1 MKRYEI
7 KAPVAC
13 TGMGWGLAWVQ
24 GLAYTDNAELAA
36 KLGRKGY
43 TVTDTQAPADAQA
56 IQSPAPAP
64 EPEKPLAD
72 MTVTE
77 LRNFAAARGID
88 VAGASKKSELL
99 LAVQTAVEPCTAGCE
114 QPQEE

>member
-1 MKRYEI
+1 MRI
-7 KAPVAC
+7 V
-13 TGMGWGLAWVQ
+13 GLVFSEKESTRAVNEVSADHMATEGHTPECSTRGSTLEQ
-24 GLAYTDNAELAA
+24 GD
-36 KLGRKGY
+36 
-43 TVTDTQAPADAQA
+43 
-56 IQSPAPAP
+56 
-64 EPEKPLAD
+64 EKPLAD